1 MNRIENIN
9 LVFCQPFF
17 ANANRLFCF
26 FANTQKPTQ
35 KKQKSLF
42 LNALLKIV
50 IILALFL
57 STHKTVYGQ
66 ELSIEDAIVYLED
79 VVNKDLLKQ
88 DNIYDGTRKIDFS
101 IYDDEIVIKYIWENN
116 KEVLNYEFQEGNINY
131 NEITFDI
138 SKISEIFINTYKTRK
153 VVSLRCKDGT
163 KNCFKMENEALKI
176 NFSKE
181 FSDRPSAY
189 NHYDFIHLFYLK
201 NEETQEKVFI
211 ALNYILFELNRLKNQ
226 EQDLTL
232 NQIISGSNTKREIV
246 DLKKQSGVSYLT
258 IDIGGIKT
266 SVILDSGASDVSI
279 SKKFEKRLLENEIIE
294 TKNYLTPGLYTIA
307 DGSVVKSDRF
317 IIPYIKI
324 NNTII
329 KNVRC
334 SVNNSK
340 DVILLG
346 KSFLDRFKSWEI
358 NNESNKLILKI

>member
-1 MNRIENIN
+1 
-9 LVFCQPFF
+9 
-17 ANANRLFCF
+17 
-26 FANTQKPTQ
+26 
-35 KKQKSLF
+35 
-42 LNALLKIV
+42 
-50 IILALFL
+50 
-57 STHKTVYGQ
+57 
-66 ELSIEDAIVYLED
+66 
-79 VVNKDLLKQ
+79 
-88 DNIYDGTRKIDFS
+88 
-101 IYDDEIVIKYIWENN
+101 
-116 KEVLNYEFQEGNINY
+116 
-131 NEITFDI
+131 
-138 SKISEIFINTYKTRK
+138 
-153 VVSLRCKDGT
+153 
-163 KNCFKMENEALKI
+163 MENEALKT

-181 FSDRPSAY
+181 FSDRPTAY

-226 EQDLTL
+226 ESDLTL
-232 NQIISGSNTKREIV
+232 NQIISNSNTKREV
-246 DLKKQSGVSYLT
+246 VELEKKSGVSYLT

-279 SKKFEKRLLENEIIE
+279 SKKFEKRLLENGIIE

-307 DGSVVKSDRF
+307 DGSIVQSDRF

-334 SVNNSK
+334 SVNDSK

-346 KSFLDRFKSWEI
+346 KSFLDRYKSWEI